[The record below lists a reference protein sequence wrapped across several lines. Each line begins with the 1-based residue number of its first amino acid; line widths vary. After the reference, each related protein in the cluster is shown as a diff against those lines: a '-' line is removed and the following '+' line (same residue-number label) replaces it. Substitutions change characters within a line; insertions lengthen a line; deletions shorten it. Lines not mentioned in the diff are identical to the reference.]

1 MVLQQ
6 KFGKYSGK
14 ESWNYIC
21 MLVDLFNR
29 EILGYSAGKNKVA
42 GLVGKA
48 FSRININS
56 EKYRYFTQ
64 IEETSLRTEHWIK
77 RLRHST

>member
-1 MVLQQ
+1 
-6 KFGKYSGK
+6 
-14 ESWNYIC
+14 

-29 EILGYSAGKNKVA
+29 EIICYSAGKNIVA
-42 GLVGKA
+42 GLVGRT

-64 IEETSLRTEHWIK
+64 IEETSLKTEHWIK
-77 RLRHST
+77 RLRPST